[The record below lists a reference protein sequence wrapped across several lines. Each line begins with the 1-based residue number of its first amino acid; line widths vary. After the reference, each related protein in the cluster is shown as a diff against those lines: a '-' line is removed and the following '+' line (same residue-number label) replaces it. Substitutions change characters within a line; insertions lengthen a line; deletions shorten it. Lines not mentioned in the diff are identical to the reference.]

1 MGRQRKY
8 LTSEEAKEALKQQKK
23 RYTTEKYL
31 DILKERRR
39 KEREAKLTIYIMF
52 KEGELYGYDGFP
64 LTMSNLPNQRI
75 DTKSM

>member
-23 RYTTEKYL
+23 RYTAEKYL

-39 KEREAKLTIYIMF
+39 KER
-52 KEGELYGYDGFP
+52 
-64 LTMSNLPNQRI
+64 
-75 DTKSM
+75 